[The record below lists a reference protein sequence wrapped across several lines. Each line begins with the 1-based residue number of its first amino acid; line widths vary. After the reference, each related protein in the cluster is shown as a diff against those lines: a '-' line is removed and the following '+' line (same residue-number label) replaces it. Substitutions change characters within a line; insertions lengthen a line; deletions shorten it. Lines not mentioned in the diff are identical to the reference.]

1 MIEVVNLIF
10 LLGAFL
16 GYISC
21 LSAFSDILIYK
32 KNVVNDVKTISTVEF
47 DMESIKNN
55 KSGENVEIRN
65 PSYDEVVQ
73 LANSPDVK
81 SHEINYIDS
90 ILSTSL
96 RDIDKDA
103 RVGLFNVK
111 GVDKEYFYD
120 LLFENIYLES
130 GRSFSL
136 EELQNADNKLIIS
149 NIVAENNNIK
159 VGETLNL
166 EICNP
171 SNAEQ
176 HITREF
182 IVIGVF
188 SPQISNNRENENIE
202 VNNTIKQFLDHT
214 HSHDEED
221 EHTNEYYRS
230 DQDRMRSLANF
241 LLIEDANT
249 IYMPNTT
256 RGYSIAQLLGI

>member
-1 MIEVVNLIF
+1 M
-10 LLGAFL
+10 
-16 GYISC
+16 
-21 LSAFSDILIYK
+21 
-32 KNVVNDVKTISTVEF
+32 
-47 DMESIKNN
+47 
-55 KSGENVEIRN
+55 
-65 PSYDEVVQ
+65 
-73 LANSPDVK
+73 
-81 SHEINYIDS
+81 
-90 ILSTSL
+90 
-96 RDIDKDA
+96 
-103 RVGLFNVK
+103 
-111 GVDKEYFYD
+111 DKEYFYD

-130 GRSFSL
+130 RRSFSL

-202 VNNTIKQFLDHT
+202 INNTIKQFLDHT

-221 EHTNEYYRS
+221 GTCKRI
-230 DQDRMRSLANF
+230 L
-241 LLIEDANT
+241 
-249 IYMPNTT
+249 
-256 RGYSIAQLLGI
+256 